1 MEQRRVWYAHTRD
14 GQPEESWQTLVDHL
28 TGVADLAAQF
38 ASRFDCADWAYLAG
52 LWHDLGKAQDAFQ
65 RRLRGESVAVEHS
78 LAGAE
83 HALQLGQDGLP
94 LAWVIAGHHAGL
106 ANWIASTEGGPT
118 PLKQRLYEN
127 RAPGEAWR
135 DRLPES
141 IRDHSLPTLP
151 SFALARAGASP
162 SEAKRRF
169 AFWIRMLFSSLVD
182 ADFLDTERFMQ
193 PEHADLRGGYD
204 AIGDLWARLDAHLT
218 NLVDSLPESAR
229 ETPVNRVR
237 AAILRECIARAE
249 SPPGVFSLSAPTGG
263 GKTLSSMA
271 FALRHALA
279 HGLDR
284 VLVILPFTSIIE
296 QNARAYREAL
306 GAANVLEHHADL
318 TPDGRAKTLGEEV
331 AARHARAV
339 ENWDAPVVVSTTVQF
354 FESLHAN
361 RPGRCRKL
369 HRIARSV
376 IILDEVQTLPPE
388 LLLPILDALNELVR
402 GYGCSLVLSTATPP
416 ALTRRE
422 SLRHG
427 LPEPAP
433 IVTEPAKLS
442 RALARVRYHWPDPDG
457 ERSDWPELADAIAQ
471 HSQALIVVDRRAD
484 AYALAQAVSERTE
497 RPAFHLSTLM
507 CAAHRLDV
515 IDRIRSELAAG
526 EPCHVVSTQL
536 IEAGVDLDFPVVYRA
551 LTGLDHIV
559 QAAGRCNREGRL
571 ERGDVFVF
579 IPPKDPPAGTLRRG
593 ADVATGMLRDLG
605 NGIDTEDPELF
616 DQYFRSFYGIPT
628 DHFGVL
634 REAAELNL
642 AEVAAKFKMIRE
654 AGVPVVCPYGNGPQA
669 AAEYREAIRF
679 GRSGRKE
686 RRGLQPYL
694 VQVYTNDL
702 RLLKDTGK
710 VIELD
715 DWLCELA
722 PQCMRLYDPNYGLQ
736 ISEDTLRDPEDLIVR

>member
-1 MEQRRVWYAHTRD
+1 MEQGRVWYAHTRD

-28 TGVADLAAQF
+28 TAVAELAAQF
-38 ASRFDCADWAYLAG
+38 ASRFDSADWAYLAG
-52 LWHDLGKAQDAFQ
+52 LWHDFGKAQDAFQ
-65 RRLRGESVAVEHS
+65 RRLRGEPVAVEHS

-118 PLKQRLYEN
+118 PLKQRLYQN
-127 RAPGEAWR
+127 RAPDDAWR

-141 IRDHSLPTLP
+141 IRDRSLPTLP
-151 SFALARAGASP
+151 SFAVARSGASP

-169 AFWIRMLFSSLVD
+169 AFWIRILFSSLVD
-182 ADFLDTERFMQ
+182 ADYLDTERFMQ

-218 NLVDSLPESAR
+218 SLVDSLPESAR

-296 QNARAYREAL
+296 QNARVYREAL

-354 FESLHAN
+354 LESLHAN

-457 ERSDWPELADAIAQ
+457 DRVDWPELADAIAQ
-471 HSQALIVVDRRAD
+471 HKQGLIVVDRRAD

-497 RPAFHLSTLM
+497 RSAFHLSTLM

-515 IDRIRSELAAG
+515 IDRIRSQLAAG

-654 AGVPVVCPYGNGPQA
+654 AGVPVVCPYGDGPRV
-669 AAEYREAIRF
+669 AAEYREAVRF
-679 GRSGRKE
+679 GRLGRKE
-686 RRGLQPYL
+686 RRALQPYL

-722 PQCMRLYDPNYGLQ
+722 PQCVRLYDPNYGLQ
-736 ISEDTLRDPEDLIVR
+736 ISEDTLRDPEDLIVS

>member
-1 MEQRRVWYAHTRD
+1 MEEGRVWYAHTRD
-14 GQPEESWQTLVDHL
+14 GQPEESWQTLIDHL
-28 TGVADLAAQF
+28 TGVADLAAGF

-78 LAGAE
+78 LAGAQ
-83 HALQLGQDGLP
+83 HALRLGQAGLP
-94 LAWVIAGHHAGL
+94 LAWVIAGHHGGL
-106 ANWIASTEGGPT
+106 ANWIASTDGGPT
-118 PLKQRLYEN
+118 PLKQRLFQN
-127 RAPGEAWR
+127 RASDEPWR
-135 DRLPES
+135 DGLPES
-141 IRDHSLPTLP
+141 TLERALPPLP
-151 SFALARAGASP
+151 SFLEGRPDSDGIRW
-162 SEAKRRF
+162 KRSF
-169 AFWIRMLFSSLVD
+169 AFWVRMLFSSLVD
-182 ADFLDTERFMQ
+182 ADYLDTERFMQ
-193 PEHADLRGGYD
+193 PEGAAVRGGYD
-204 AIGDLWARLDAHLT
+204 AIGDLWGRLETHLT
-218 NLVDSLPESAR
+218 SLVDSLPESAR

-306 GAANVLEHHADL
+306 GAANILEHHADL
-318 TPDGRAKTLGEEV
+318 TLDRRAKTLGEEV
-331 AARHARAV
+331 AARHARAE
-339 ENWDAPVVVSTTVQF
+339 ENWDAPVIVSTTVQF

-376 IILDEVQTLPPE
+376 IVLDEVQTLPPE

-416 ALTRRE
+416 ALTRRQ
-422 SLRHG
+422 SLPHG

-457 ERSDWPELADAIAQ
+457 ERVDWPELADAIAQ
-471 HSQALIVVDRRAD
+471 HKQGLIVVDRRAD
-484 AYALAQAVSERTE
+484 AYALAHAVSERTG
-497 RPAFHLSTLM
+497 RPPFHLSTLM
-507 CAAHRLDV
+507 CATHRLDV
-515 IDRIRSELAAG
+515 IDRIRSRLAAG

-579 IPPKDPPAGTLRRG
+579 RPPNDPPAGTLRLG
-593 ADVATGMLRDLG
+593 GNVVAGMLRASG
-605 NGIDTEDPELF
+605 NGIDTEDPEVF
-616 DQYFRSFYGIPT
+616 EQYFRTFYGRPA
-628 DHFGVL
+628 DSYDVL
-634 REAAELNL
+634 REAAELNF
-642 AEVAAKFKMIRE
+642 AEVAANFKMIRE
-654 AGVPVVCPYGNGPQA
+654 AGLPVVCPYGNGPQV

-679 GRSGRKE
+679 GRLGRKE
-686 RRGLQPYL
+686 RRALQPYL
-694 VQVYTNDL
+694 VQVYTNDM
-702 RLLKDTGK
+702 RALKESGK

-722 PQCMRLYDPNYGLQ
+722 PQCKRLYDANYGLH
-736 ISEDTLRDPEDLIVR
+736 ISEETLNDPEDLIVS